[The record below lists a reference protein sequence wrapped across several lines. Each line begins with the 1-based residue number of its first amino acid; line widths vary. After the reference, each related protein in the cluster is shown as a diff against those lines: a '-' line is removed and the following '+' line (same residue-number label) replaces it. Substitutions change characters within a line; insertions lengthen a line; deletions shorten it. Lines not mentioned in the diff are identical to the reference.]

1 MSTGVSVMPRA
12 SFARVL
18 PVQGAMTM
26 MSNIFLGP
34 MGSAC
39 TTVVM
44 LPLWQMP
51 STAAR
56 NSDALKK
63 RVSHSR
69 AAGDSTG

>member
-1 MSTGVSVMPRA
+1 MVTVLSVIPHA
-12 SFARVL
+12 SLARVF
-18 PVQGAMTM
+18 PVHGHTT
-26 MSNIFLGP
+26 STSSSFLGP

-56 NSDALKK
+56 NSDALKN